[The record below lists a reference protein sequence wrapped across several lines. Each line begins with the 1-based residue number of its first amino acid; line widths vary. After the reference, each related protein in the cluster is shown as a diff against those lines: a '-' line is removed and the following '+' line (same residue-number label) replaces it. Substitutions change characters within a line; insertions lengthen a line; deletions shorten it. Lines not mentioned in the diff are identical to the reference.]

1 MRRFDKLQSILMNVP
16 GRFAA
21 VMAVLLLAVWPM
33 TAPGQAQPQKKA
45 PARGAQSHAAPGSP
59 ATAKKRSAE
68 KPKSDPDMAWLQD
81 AMKDPEFMNAVGHLS
96 QRLVNELQF
105 PAARTQSRILP
116 RLSGPVAFYFAF
128 SNYGQTLHQAQE
140 IFQQEL
146 RGSPAL
152 QNFLHKNK
160 LDVDEPKLEEELQKI
175 YEITQYLGDEVVI
188 TGTMNG
194 EKPNI
199 VMVAEVKKPGLKTFL
214 EQTYQQLQKTVAKPP
229 RIFDPEQLAA
239 FQGGEQEG
247 GLLIRPDFII
257 GSDSIATLR
266 KFSSQLD
273 TGGSQPFMATPLGK
287 KLSQSYQ
294 NGAFSVMAM
303 NLQPFLDLI
312 PQNPPQTR
320 LMLEKTGFADMN
332 YLLAASTM
340 EGKDAVNQVELD
352 FQGPRHGVAS
362 WIVGPVPV
370 GGLAFLFPQS
380 VVAEAIRLKSPAR
393 IFDDIVELAG
403 PDALAMLPQ
412 MEAQMNVNLKQ
423 DILSKLGGEI
433 AFELQNPP
441 DMGAGTSSGHATAE
455 PNFKVVLS
463 VSDPAGLQKTLKRL
477 LATAPMESGERVEDG
492 VTFYTLS
499 PPSAN
504 GASTEFNYF
513 FLDGYLVVT
522 SNHALAQETVR
533 LHRGGESLARSSD
546 IVAHGRPVKASALAY
561 QNTGSFLTSLIK
573 QMPPGT
579 EGLQLWK
586 ALGVAGESKPTLFL
600 GYADETS
607 VRGVSGNSVA
617 TNASL
622 GLIVAAIAIPNLLR
636 SRMAANEATAASVL
650 RTVTTA
656 QVTYSTSYPG
666 KGYAPSLATLGPG
679 ENGDCSE
686 SNVSA
691 AHACLL
697 DNVVGNPSCMTGKWC
712 TKNGYRFSMRGACT
726 QARCSSYVVTATP
739 ENEGSG
745 GKSFCTTT
753 DAIIRQQTGAPL
765 TAPLTAAECKAWKPI
780 M

>member
-1 MRRFDKLQSILMNVP
+1 MRRFDKLQSIIRNVP

-21 VMAVLLLAVWPM
+21 AMAVLLLAVCPM
-33 TAPGQAQPQKKA
+33 TAQGQAQPQKKA
-45 PARGAQSHAAPGSP
+45 PARSAQSHAAPGSP
-59 ATAKKRSAE
+59 ATARKRSAE
-68 KPKSDPDMAWLQD
+68 KPKSEPDMAWIED
-81 AMKDPEFMNAVGHLS
+81 ALKDPELMKATGQLS

-116 RLSGPVAFYFAF
+116 RLSAPVAFYFAVP
-128 SNYGQTLHQAQE
+128 NYGQTLHQAQE

-160 LDVDEPKLEEELQKI
+160 LDADEPKMEEELQKV

-194 EKPNI
+194 EKPNF
-199 VMVAEVKKPGLKTFL
+199 VVAAEVKKPGLKAFL
-214 EQTYQQLQKTVAKPP
+214 EQTYQQFQKTGEKPL
-229 RIFDPEQLAA
+229 RIFDPQQLAA
-239 FQGGEQEG
+239 FNGADQEG

-273 TGGSQPFMATPLGK
+273 TGGGAQPFTATPLGK
-287 KLSQSYQ
+287 KLAQSYQ
-294 NGAFSVMAM
+294 NGTFTVLAM

-312 PQNPPQTR
+312 PQSPPQTR
-320 LMLEKTGFADMN
+320 LMLEKTGFGDMN

-340 EGKDAVNQVELD
+340 EGKDSVNEMELA

-362 WIVGPVPV
+362 WIAAPAPLGS
-370 GGLAFLFPQS
+370 LDFLSPKS
-380 VVAEAIRLKSPAR
+380 LVAEAIRLKSPAQ

-403 PDALAMLPQ
+403 PNALAMLPQ
-412 MEAQMNVNLKQ
+412 MEAQMNVSLKQ
-423 DILSKLGGEI
+423 DILNKLGGEI
-433 AFELQNPP
+433 AFEMQNPP
-441 DMGAGTSSGHATAE
+441 DMEADASPGHATAA

-463 VSDPAGLQKTLKRL
+463 VSDPAGLQQTLKRL
-477 LATAPMESGERVEDG
+477 LATAPMESGERVENG

-522 SNHALAQETVR
+522 SNHALAQEAVR

-561 QNTGSFLTSLIK
+561 QNTGSFLASMLK
-573 QMPPGT
+573 QMPTGT
-579 EGLQLWK
+579 AGLQLWQ
-586 ALGVAGESKPTLFL
+586 ALGAVESKPTLFL

-607 VRGVSGNSVA
+607 MRGVSSNSVA
-617 TNASL
+617 TNASM

-636 SRMAANEATAASVL
+636 SRMAANEAAAASTL
-650 RTVTTA
+650 RTVNTA
-656 QVTYSTSYPG
+656 QITYVTSYPA

-679 ENGDCSE
+679 ANGDCSE

-697 DNVVGNPSCMTGKWC
+697 NNVVGNASCTAGKWC
-712 TKNGYRFSMRGACT
+712 EKNGYRFSVRGVCT
-726 QARCSSYVVTATP
+726 PARCSSYTVTATP
-739 ENEGSG
+739 LNEGTG
-745 GKSFCTTT
+745 GKSFCSTT
-753 DAIIRQQTGAPL
+753 DAVIRQQAGAPL